1 MLLLLQRILGALASS
16 FLFWCERLPRLGTSL
31 GLRRALVL
39 FALGCGFF
47 ACFGCDRGGGRAD
60 LVFINGSEPELLDPA
75 LITAQPSSR
84 VAYALFE
91 GLTIFGPDAGVLPGV
106 ATRWEVSADGRGYTF
121 FLRDTA
127 CWSNGERVTSADF
140 LYAWRRV
147 LLPETGAEYASQFFP
162 ITNAEAFNSGKL
174 ADFSQVGIKAPSPL
188 TLTVQLDNPTPYFPD
203 LCAFVTFLP
212 VHQATV
218 EAHADWASKP
228 AHFMGNGSFLLKE
241 WRLFDRVRLL
251 KNPRFWDAKSVALES
266 IDVLPAA
273 RPMTA
278 FNLYATGSADLMMDK
293 GLAPTMLMN
302 ELRQRP
308 DFHAAPFLG
317 SYFIR
322 FNASRRPFSDARV
335 RRALS
340 LVVDKQNLVDKI
352 TRAGETVAAS
362 FVPPGTGH
370 GYVPPPG
377 ESRNPETARRLLAD
391 AGFPGGKGFPV
402 IHYLYKGDSDLDR
415 DIAVELQGL
424 FKQELGIQMLLK
436 PQEWTVYLGA
446 QSALDYDLC
455 RSSWVADYNDPNTFL
470 NMFVTG
476 DGNNRTGWSDQ
487 TYDALIS
494 QAAREPDT
502 ARRFGLFQEAESIL
516 VSREAVV
523 CPLYFYVGI
532 QFYDSTKLEG
542 IEPNL
547 LDEHPLRFMRWK
559 KR

>member
-16 FLFWCERLPRLGTSL
+16 FFFWRGRLPRLGISV

-39 FALGCGFF
+39 FAAGCAFV
-47 ACFGCDRGGGRAD
+47 AVLGCDRGGGRAD

-91 GLTIFGPDAGVLPGV
+91 GLTVFGPDAGVLPGV
-106 ATRWEVSADGRGYTF
+106 ALRWEVSADGRVYTF

-140 LYAWRRV
+140 LYSWRRV

-174 ADFSQVGIKAPSPL
+174 ADFSKVGIKAPDPL
-188 TLTVQLDNPTPYFPD
+188 TLIVQLDNPTPYFPD
-203 LCAFVTFLP
+203 LCAFATFLP

-228 AHFMGNGSFLLKE
+228 AHFMGNGPFLLKE
-241 WRLFDRVRLL
+241 WRLFDRVRLV
-251 KNPRFWDAKSVALES
+251 KNARFWDAQSVALAS

-377 ESRNPETARRLLAD
+377 EARNPETARRLLGD

-487 TYDALIS
+487 RYDALIS
-494 QAAREPDT
+494 QAAREPDV
-502 ARRFGLFQEAESIL
+502 ARRFGFFQEAESIL

-532 QFYDSTKLEG
+532 QFYDSSKLEG
-542 IEPNL
+542 LQPNL